1 MQQHLHI
8 ENLSA
13 AIVRDALK
21 KYRLLLRRCK
31 TWKVY
36 EAEQSREKMELERFF
51 TSAWCDFLT
60 GGNGQYIMD
69 RTKSE
74 ILR

>member
-1 MQQHLHI
+1 MQHLHI

-21 KYRLLLRRCK
+21 KYRLFLLRCK
-31 TWKVY
+31 TWKGY
-36 EAEQSREKMELERFF
+36 EADQSREKTELERFF

-60 GGNGQYIMD
+60 EGNGKYIMD

>member
-1 MQQHLHI
+1 MQHLHI

-21 KYRLLLRRCK
+21 KYRWLLRRCK
-31 TWKVY
+31 TWKGY
-36 EAEQSREKMELERFF
+36 EADQSREKMELERFF

>member
-21 KYRLLLRRCK
+21 KYRLLLRRYK

-36 EAEQSREKMELERFF
+36 EADQSREKMELERFF
-51 TSAWCDFLT
+51 SSAWCDFLT